1 MKKLLMG
8 GAVAALTIAVAP
20 ALAQVAPPPG
30 VASGTTATPAPR
42 AAPRVQMR
50 MMSDKTMTRD
60 EVVSHVRDMFARFD
74 SNRDGYVTREEL
86 GSFHY
91 KMIGMHG
98 DMEKRLADRG
108 VFMDRGAAFDRL
120 DTNHDGSI
128 SRQEFTAAHEQV
140 REKRVIVMRDGA
152 GPDGAGKPGMKM
164 RMHGM
169 GGLGGRLF
177 EKADTNRDGRVSLA
191 EAQAT
196 ALAHFDKA
204 DANHDGRITPDERQ
218 HVRMMRLE
226 RRAS

>member
-1 MKKLLMG
+1 MKKLLIG
-8 GAVAALTIAVAP
+8 GAVAALVVAVAP

-30 VASGTTATPAPR
+30 VASGTTPAPAPR
-42 AAPRVQMR
+42 AAPQVQMR
-50 MMSDKTMTRD
+50 VMSDRTMTRD

-74 SNRDGYVTREEL
+74 TNKDGYVTRDEL
-86 GSFHY
+86 SAFHD
-91 KMIGMHG
+91 KMAGMHG
-98 DMEKRLADRG
+98 DIEKRLGDRG
-108 VFMDRGAAFDRL
+108 MLMDRGAAFDRL

-152 GPDGAGKPGMKM
+152 GPSEAGKPGMRM

-169 GGLGGRLF
+169 GGFGGHLF
-177 EKADTNRDGRVSLA
+177 EMADTNRDGRVSLA
-191 EAQAT
+191 EAQAA

-204 DANHDGRITPDERQ
+204 DTNHDGKITPEERKQ
-218 HVRMMRLE
+218 VRMIRME